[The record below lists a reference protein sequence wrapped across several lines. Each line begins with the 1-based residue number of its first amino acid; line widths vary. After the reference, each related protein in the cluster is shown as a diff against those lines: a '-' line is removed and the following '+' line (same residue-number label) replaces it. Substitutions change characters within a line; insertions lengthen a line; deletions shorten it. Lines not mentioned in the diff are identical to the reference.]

1 MASGFR
7 SREPHPSTTQKR
19 DPHMREFTITVRPIA
34 SLKPYARN
42 ARTHSK
48 KQIHQIAASI
58 AEFGYTSPVIIDHTD
73 TIMAGHGRVEAARS
87 LGWSNV
93 PTIRIEHLTPDQIRA
108 YILADNRIAQSAGWD
123 PEILKNE

>member
-34 SLKPYARN
+34 ALKPYERN

-58 AEFGYTSPVIIDHTD
+58 QEFGFINPVIIDNLS
-73 TIMAGHGRVEAARS
+73 TILAGHGRVEAARS
-87 LGWSNV
+87 LGWTKV
-93 PTIRIEHLTPDQIRA
+93 PTIEVDHLPTSSSRPTFWPTTKSPRMP
-108 YILADNRIAQSAGWD
+108 AGT
-123 PEILKNE
+123 L